1 MPKKYSSF
9 LAKIGN
15 GLIAS
20 LFYSLRFFCDPC
32 LFSVLT
38 LITFGN
44 RRVNE
49 LRSAKNTS
57 FFLHLNVL
65 LELKVIICFLIIV
78 LSLKN
83 SLRTRK
89 SSQIPFG
96 QLFPPISGDTSF
108 ELSLRYRLYD
118 AWFHGTFKWWLEKLL
133 ALDLR

>member
-1 MPKKYSSF
+1 MPKKYSSSF

-20 LFYSLRFFCDPC
+20 LFYRLRFFCDPC

-49 LRSAKNTS
+49 LGSAKNTS

-65 LELKVIICFLIIV
+65 LELKVIIYFLISVYSVSVKCALYLADWQNKI
-78 LSLKN
+78 LRITAAMFLFAIQPKTKFI
-83 SLRTRK
+83 LRTFRVEE
-89 SSQIPFG
+89 SSQNKMQSCI
-96 QLFPPISGDTSF
+96 T
-108 ELSLRYRLYD
+108 
-118 AWFHGTFKWWLEKLL
+118 
-133 ALDLR
+133 